1 MPDPTSDGLLIYGG
15 CDNSLQCH
23 SDLWHLDVGT
33 GTWSPRTGP
42 GLAGPAGLVYD
53 SESSLFVTFI
63 DTVTPTGDVRDV
75 QRRDET
81 WTYDPAEDAWAQ
93 LAPDPHPATRSS
105 QLVYDSES
113 DRVILVGQSAL
124 AQRMET
130 WAYDTNTDTWE
141 DVTTEPAPRLTLF
154 PSMAYD
160 SGSDRV
166 VFVGRAGEVWTYD
179 YNANIWAPVEVPSS
193 VTLGSINGRAVYDPT
208 RGIVVFHGGQ
218 KIGAVGDDRVFTT
231 WGYEHDSDTWV
242 ELAPNEAGPGGYHGM
257 VFHESSG
264 TIIVFGGG
272 KQNTQGDTDEYTDEL

>member
-1 MPDPTSDGLLIYGG
+1 M
-15 CDNSLQCH
+15 
-23 SDLWHLDVGT
+23 
-33 GTWSPRTGP
+33 
-42 GLAGPAGLVYD
+42 
-53 SESSLFVTFI
+53 
-63 DTVTPTGDVRDV
+63 RDV

-93 LAPDPHPATRSS
+93 LAPDPHPATRFS

-242 ELAPNEAGPGGYHGM
+242 SWHRTRPGRAAITAWSSTSQAGR
-257 VFHESSG
+257 SSSSAAG
-264 TIIVFGGG
+264 NRTLRAT
-272 KQNTQGDTDEYTDEL
+272 QTNTPTNSGSSR